1 MATNVGSTVSG
12 VDGSTYRLAR
22 EIGRGAEGSVWSLE
36 GEPGLVAKFRFK
48 GLSSQDVTKISAMCR
63 LRTDA
68 LAKVAAWPI
77 KLLREK
83 GSNSPTGLLM
93 RCISGYQS
101 IHQLYGIKSRLKLFP
116 EAQFPFLLHTAEGFS
131 VEVQIVSGTRFV
143 ETTSLGLAR
152 ATQTIARVSAFGGKP
167 TCKGTGRYSCT
178 KEALNVKPKSCCALY
193 LVRVSVVLRTQYN
206 ALVRSNSHGPSRR
219 PCRD

>member
-116 EAQFPFLLHTAEGFS
+116 EAQFPFLLHTATN
-131 VEVQIVSGTRFV
+131 I
-143 ETTSLGLAR
+143 AR
-152 ATQTIARVSAFGGKP
+152 AFATIHTSGQVVGDVNHSNLMVAQNATVAMIDCDSFQISDGG
-167 TCKGTGRYSCT
+167 
-178 KEALNVKPKSCCALY
+178 VIF
-193 LVRVSVVLRTQYN
+193 
-206 ALVRSNSHGPSRR
+206 
-219 PCRD
+219 PCPV